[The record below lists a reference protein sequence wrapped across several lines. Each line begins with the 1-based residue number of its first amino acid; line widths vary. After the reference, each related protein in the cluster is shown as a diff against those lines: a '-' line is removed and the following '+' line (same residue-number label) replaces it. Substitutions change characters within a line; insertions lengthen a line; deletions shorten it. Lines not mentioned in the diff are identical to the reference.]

1 MYQMRFSAPVPS
13 RWRQD
18 RGEGVAGG
26 RGGTLLSWALVF
38 CVCALLANSVAA
50 ARPNV
55 LFVSIDDMNDWVE
68 PFNHPTRGKPVIATP
83 NLQAL
88 ADRGVSFKNAH
99 TPVPLCTPTRASIM
113 AGVYPRNNHMTIPQY
128 NNSRH
133 EFTGIATLTQHF
145 RRHGYLAL
153 GGGKIYPRLRSPE
166 RHWDIFRPFDRPRD
180 QKRRPGILLNGLDD
194 LPGKDPFDWGAVEYD
209 IGEMSDVR
217 IADWAIE
224 ALGKDHDRPFF
235 LGVGFHFP
243 HLPWY
248 LPRSYLARY
257 PLESVVLPVV
267 REDDLDDIPPEGRRT
282 AWRTPR
288 ARSEDYERSDHVRV
302 LEAGAWKQAVQAYSA
317 ASTFIDDQVGRVLQA
332 LEDSPHADSTIVVVF
347 ADNGWHFGEKQ
358 RWRKMALW
366 EESTRIPLI
375 VSYPTVL
382 PSGREVESAVSL
394 VDLYPTLLEL
404 AGLPPPGHEL
414 DGQSLL
420 RALDGG
426 DAAGERFAM
435 SIWGEGNV
443 AIRNARWRYIRY
455 AKGGEELYDHAGDPM
470 EHTNLL
476 ALPDAE
482 RHAERIAQLNRIID
496 RYHGGEVTGTQ

>member
-1 MYQMRFSAPVPS
+1 MYRIRFSALPPP
-13 RWRQD
+13 RRRQD
-18 RGEGVAGG
+18 RAEGVARG
-26 RGGTLLSWALVF
+26 RTLLSWALVF
-38 CVCALLANSVAA
+38 GVCVLPAAAVEA

-55 LFVSIDDMNDWVE
+55 LFVSIDDINEWIA
-68 PFNHPTRGKPVIATP
+68 PFNDPARGKPVIATP

-88 ADRGVSFKNAH
+88 ADRGVSFQNAH
-99 TPVPLCTPTRASIM
+99 TPVPLCKPTRASIM
-113 AGVYPRNNHMTIPQY
+113 AGVYPRNNRSTIPQF
-128 NNSRH
+128 SDAER
-133 EFTGIATLTQHF
+133 EFTGITTLTQHF
-145 RRHGYLAL
+145 RRHGYLTL
-153 GGGKIYPRLRSPE
+153 GGGRIYPPLRRPE
-166 RHWDIFRPFDRPRD
+166 RHWDVFRPFERPRD
-180 QKRRPGILLNGLDD
+180 QKRRPGAPLNGLAD
-194 LPGKDPFDWGAVEYD
+194 LPGNDPFDWGVVEYN
-209 IGEMSDVR
+209 ISEMSDVQ

-224 ALGKDHDRPFF
+224 MLGKDHDRPFF

-248 LPRSYLARY
+248 LPRAYLERY
-257 PLESVVLPVV
+257 PLASVVLPVV
-267 REDDLDDIPPEGRRT
+267 REDDLDDVPPEGKRL

-288 ARSEDYERSDHVRV
+288 SRSHDYERSDHLRV
-302 LEAGAWKQAVQAYSA
+302 LRAGAWKQAVQAYSA
-317 ASTFIDDQVGRVLQA
+317 ASTFVDDQIGRILQA
-332 LEDSPHADSTIVVVF
+332 LENGPYADNTIIVAF

-375 VSYPTVL
+375 VSYPKAL
-382 PSGREVESAVSL
+382 PRGREVESAVSL

-420 RALDGG
+420 QTLDGG
-426 DAAGERFAM
+426 DATGERFAM
-435 SIWGEGNV
+435 SIWGKGNV

-455 AKGGEELYDHAGDPM
+455 AKGGEELYDHAGDAM

-482 RHAERIAQLNRIID
+482 RHAERVAQFNRIID
-496 RYHGGEVTGTQ
+496 RYHPAEARGTQ